1 MAKQT
6 KKSTSFPAV
15 TTINGESAVLTDS
28 NGLWKKI
35 TLANLRQAILGTPNL
50 NAMYSGVFIMS
61 HRKSDNII
69 LAWKPEDWTAQQNA
83 GEIADGVLIVDG
95 GRKLVI
101 APNEA
106 DSNGLYWSS
115 SNASGGAYTTSN
127 RLLAQEDYAGKANT
141 TAILNAFPNDGTS
154 YAAKFCA
161 SYSRANA
168 NGYGILAGSWWLP
181 SLGELFLIW
190 ANFHKINYALSL
202 ITGADQLPAA
212 AYWSS
217 TEYSATGAWY
227 LNFNNGTQTV
237 YTKSTYRS
245 RVRPVSAFA

>member
-15 TTINGESAVLTDS
+15 TTIGSEFVMLSDS
-28 NGLWKKI
+28 NGQWKKVS
-35 TLANLRQAILGTPNL
+35 LANLKTSLGIGSI

-83 GEIADGVLIVDG
+83 GEVADGVLIVDG

-101 APNEA
+101 APTDA
-106 DSNGLYWSS
+106 GDTGLYWSS

-141 TAILNAFPNDGTS
+141 AAILNAFPSDGS
-154 YAAKFCA
+154 EYAAKFCA
-161 SYSRANA
+161 TYSRANA

-181 SLGELFLIW
+181 SLGELFLIY

-202 ITGADQLPAA
+202 ITGATQLPAA
-212 AYWSS
+212 AHWSS
-217 TEYSATGAWY
+217 TEYSANYAWY
-227 LNFNNGTQTV
+227 LSFGNGLQGTSN
-237 YTKSTYRS
+237 KSAYRF